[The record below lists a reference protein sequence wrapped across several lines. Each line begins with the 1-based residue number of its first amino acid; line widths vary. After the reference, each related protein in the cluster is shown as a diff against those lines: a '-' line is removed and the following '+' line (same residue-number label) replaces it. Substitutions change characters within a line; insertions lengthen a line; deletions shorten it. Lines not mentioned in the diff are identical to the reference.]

1 MILYGVCAIQGG
13 NKEYNRQGLR
23 MHVHRHHCMR
33 VLQHLY
39 GNNPM

>member
-1 MILYGVCAIQGG
+1 MILHGVCAIQGG

-23 MHVHRHHCMR
+23 MHVHRHHCMC